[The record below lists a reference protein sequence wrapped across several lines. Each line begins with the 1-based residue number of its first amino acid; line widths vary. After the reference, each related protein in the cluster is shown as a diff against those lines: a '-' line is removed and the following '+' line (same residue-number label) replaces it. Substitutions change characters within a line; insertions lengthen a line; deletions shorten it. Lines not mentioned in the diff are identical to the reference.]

1 MARFNPDLMQLDDG
15 ATGAPRVAGPRTD
28 TTQITFAEVQ
38 KALDA
43 AAEELGLQKDIPFQA
58 EAELFAPIGGKT
70 PAGNP
75 SVADQDYFISNG
87 FTVGN
92 LPEKYQGLFGSDP
105 SVIGW
110 KETTDAKGVKQIVV
124 ARPQGDADGGY
135 QFQTYGATFKNDP
148 TGKPVPYSEPTGNAL
163 TSGLEDGLDSG
174 AGKGGPTLAFNTF
187 KNTLGLFF
195 GQDEVNKA
203 WVNELYKLASP
214 YYKTGSTVDEAL
226 NLALQEGRKN
236 PNLKEFTARFD
247 GIFKLQD
254 KLVSGMAVTVPT
266 IAEFVASEAKMG
278 EVLNAAG
285 LGSLNTQKF
294 LGERIGD
301 GLNVAEFT
309 KRIND
314 VYLRID
320 SLPQQAKQTIN
331 RYLPTVDKPQLAKA
345 LLMGSKGAAEL
356 AKEVSSYEVLS
367 AAEQQGLGTLT
378 TAGQIGLVGGVD
390 LAQAADFAAMGYDFN
405 TANQA
410 LGQVAY
416 NAPTYE
422 KILEINTGKDVTAGA
437 AAQGLIQSDIK
448 KLASAERA
456 KAQAI
461 ATEAARFAG
470 GSGNLGSRSFK
481 TQTSI

>member
-1 MARFNPDLMQLDDG
+1 MARFNPELMQLDDSSTGTKRVFG
-15 ATGAPRVAGPRTD
+15 AKTD
-28 TTQITFAEVQ
+28 TTKISEIDMAVASIEAGRELGV
-38 KALDA
+38 DA
-43 AAEELGLQKDIPFQA
+43 VTLAYEQGQAGIYTGLNKMSAAEQAAFQQGRSDKQTEERKFGTPDNPQPYDA
-58 EAELFAPIGGKT
+58 
-70 PAGNP
+70 PAGANWNNYNG
-75 SVADQDYFISNG
+75 VWKLYYKGNQIGDANG
-87 FTVGN
+87 FDPAAIEKIDTAGSTPNNGN
-92 LPEKYQGLFGSDP
+92 IPGNSNTSPAVTTDTPGSDVP
-105 SVIGW
+105 S
-110 KETTDAKGVKQIVV
+110 
-124 ARPQGDADGGY
+124 
-135 QFQTYGATFKNDP
+135 
-148 TGKPVPYSEPTGNAL
+148 
-163 TSGLEDGLDSG
+163 
-174 AGKGGPTLAFNTF
+174 GPTLAFNTF
-187 KNTLGLFF
+187 KKTLGLFF

-203 WVNELYKLASP
+203 WVNELYNLASP

-236 PNLKEFTARFD
+236 PSLKEFTARFD

-254 KLVSGMAVTVPT
+254 KLVAGMAVTVPT

-278 EVLNAAG
+278 EVLNSAG

-320 SLPQQAKQTIN
+320 NLPQQAKQTIN

-356 AKEVSSYEVLS
+356 AKDVASYEVLS

-390 LAQAADFAAMGYDFN
+390 LTQAADFAAMGYDFN

-448 KLASAERA
+448 KLASSERA

-470 GSGNLGSRSFK
+470 SSGNLGSRSFK